1 MIVISDQNTIL
12 VVEDDKKLCQTI
24 VEYLEQ
30 NRFLVYSAK
39 DGLEALEIFHE
50 HKEELDMILLDGML
64 PGLDGLDVLK
74 EIRLESDV
82 PVIMLSARETEGEQL
97 QGFYAGADCYITK
110 PFLLS
115 ILKEQMIVL
124 LKRTNGQTKQY
135 LESGALK
142 IDTMLHRVYVDGE
155 EIVTTPKEYDLLV
168 YFMQNEEIVLNRDM
182 ILDRVWGMDYF
193 GDFRTVDTIIK
204 QLRKKLGEHSDYI
217 KSVYGVGYFFEVND
231 D

>member
-1 MIVISDQNTIL
+1 
-12 VVEDDKKLCQTI
+12 
-24 VEYLEQ
+24 
-30 NRFLVYSAK
+30 
-39 DGLEALEIFHE
+39 
-50 HKEELDMILLDGML
+50 
-64 PGLDGLDVLK
+64 
-74 EIRLESDV
+74 
-82 PVIMLSARETEGEQL
+82 
-97 QGFYAGADCYITK
+97 
-110 PFLLS
+110 
-115 ILKEQMIVL
+115 MIVL

>member
-30 NRFLVYSAK
+30 NRFFVYSAK
-39 DGLEALEIFHE
+39 DGLEALETFHA
-50 HKEELDMILLDGML
+50 HKEEIDMILLDGML

-97 QGFYAGADCYITK
+97 KGFYAGADCYITK